1 MNSGNELKKSILNIT
16 NQYDNLN
23 LDNILKDE
31 KSI

>member
-16 NQYDNLN
+16 NHIDNLN

-31 KSI
+31 NSI